1 MLYEFGVKFSFYGAG
16 VGELLDDPVL
26 LLQGLC
32 LDILLVAVLH
42 PLDAVHVPE
51 EGVPLLVVV
60 AGVGGGGGVA
70 RGGGVHVDVVGQQT
84 LEHGAGLARLHVEHQ
99 LGELLVLVHLLD
111 GLGQV
116 RGFEVVLSKRH
127 QALTVLSDWF
137 FSE

>member
-1 MLYEFGVKFSFYGAG
+1 MLYKFNIKFSFHRAG

-127 QALTVLSDWF
+127 QALTVVSDWF